1 MTQSTIVGREAE
13 FESIA
18 TLLDPDTTGAAAVV
32 LDGEAGMGKTTV
44 WERGVEAA
52 RGHGYQVLRCQ
63 PAETEATLVFGA
75 LGDLLEPV
83 LDQVLP
89 ALARPQRM
97 ALETALALVEPTE
110 PLARMALARSVLS
123 ALRALATREPLVVA
137 IDDVQW
143 LDPATASA
151 LEFAARRAEDIPIR
165 YLITRRSDGHE
176 SPPLGLARGLGD
188 DSVRVIRISPLLRD
202 ELDSLLRSRLELQL
216 PRARL
221 VELHRTSGG
230 NPFYA
235 LEIAAAAKRQGL
247 LAGRAALG
255 VPGSLGDLL
264 RERLSELSP
273 RTRDAIL
280 LVATSSQATTWLIE
294 KAADTREGLDEAI
307 REGTLEVDG
316 ERLRFSHPLIG
327 SVAYGLVSPDERR
340 RAHRRIAEATPD
352 PEERARQLGLGTETA
367 DEAVA
372 ALLEEAAGTAAARGG
387 SEAAA
392 ELYQLAATLT
402 SADLR
407 DTRDRRLF
415 EAGKHSV
422 LVGDVKQGRSLL
434 KDLVD
439 NSRPGPERAR
449 ARLAL
454 ADIEADTEHARRL
467 CERALQEAGADS
479 QLLADGHR
487 TLAELVMILG
497 DCPLALENA
506 RVAARYAEACA
517 DETLLIQSLGVVG
530 HFETYTGEITPGLLE
545 QAVALEESAASSSAH
560 YSPAQI
566 YALRLMYADRLDEAR
581 DQLALALDR
590 ARETGDEFECRNI
603 LNHLTQLEV
612 RAGRWDRADQ
622 HARELEELVY
632 RLDFNRV
639 VASYARL
646 LVNAHLGRVD
656 ESRAAADEGLA
667 APEAQEPSILGIL
680 LRGARGFIE
689 LSCGNSAAAADF
701 LGPAAAAL
709 LAMGYRNPGVRPLLP
724 DAVEALI
731 ADGRL
736 DEARTLLGALED
748 GGRRLDN
755 PWALATA
762 GRCRGMLLAHEGDL
776 DSALVAFEQALV
788 DHQRAASPFERAR
801 TQLAYGA
808 TLRRAKRRADAR
820 AALISALELFDSLG
834 AALWAEK
841 AASDLARIPGRAPA
855 SGELTETE
863 RRVAELVADGKSNKE
878 VAAELFIAVRTV
890 EANLSKVYAKLDIRS
905 RTELASRLA
914 HRSDA

>member
-13 FESIA
+13 FEAIA
-18 TLLDPDTTGAAAVV
+18 TLLAPDTARAAAVV

-52 RGHGYQVLRCQ
+52 RAQGFRVLRCQ
-63 PAETEATLVFGA
+63 PTETEATLVFGA

-83 LDQVLP
+83 LDQILP
-89 ALARPQRM
+89 ALAQPQRM

-110 PLARMALARSVLS
+110 PLARTALARSVLS

-151 LEFAARRAEDIPIR
+151 LEFAVRRAGDLPIL
-165 YLITRRSDGHE
+165 YLITRRSDGSE
-176 SPPLGLARGLGD
+176 SPPLGLARGFGD
-188 DSVRVIRISPLLRD
+188 DSVRVLRVSPLLRD
-202 ELDSLLRSRLELQL
+202 ELDTLLRVRLELQL
-216 PRARL
+216 TRTRL

-230 NPFYA
+230 NPLYA
-235 LEIAAAAKRQGL
+235 LEIAAAAQRQGL
-247 LAGRAALG
+247 LVGRTALG

-273 RTRDAIL
+273 QVLDAIL
-280 LVATSSQATTWLIE
+280 LVATSSQATTWMIE
-294 KAADTREGLDEAI
+294 KAAGSREGIDEAI
-307 REGTLEVDG
+307 LEGMLEIDG
-316 ERLRFSHPLIG
+316 ERLRFTHPLIG
-327 SVAYGLVSPDERR
+327 SVEYGLASPDERQH
-340 RAHRRIAEATPD
+340 AHRRIADATSD

-372 ALLEEAAGTAAARGG
+372 ALLEDAAEAAAARGG

-392 ELYQLAATLT
+392 ELFELAATLT
-402 SADLR
+402 PTELAEG
-407 DTRDRRLF
+407 RDRRLF
-415 EAGKHSV
+415 EAAKHSV

-434 KDLVD
+434 QDLVD
-439 NSRPGPERAR
+439 NSHPGPKRAR
-449 ARLAL
+449 TLLAL
-454 ADIEADTEHARRL
+454 VDIEADTELACKL
-467 CERALQEAGADS
+467 CERALKEAGPDS
-479 QLLADGHR
+479 RLLADGHR
-487 TLAELVMILG
+487 MLAELLMILG
-497 DCPLALENA
+497 NCPLALDNA
-506 RVAARYAEACA
+506 RIAARYAEACA

-545 QAVALEESAASSSAH
+545 DAVALEESAASSSAH

-581 DQLALALDR
+581 DRLGLALGR
-590 ARETGDEFECRNI
+590 ARDTGDEFECRNI
-603 LNHLTQLEV
+603 LNHLTQLEI
-612 RAGRWDRADQ
+612 RAGSWIRAEQ
-622 HARELEELVY
+622 HARELEELVD
-632 RLDFNRV
+632 RLDFNQAI
-639 VASYARL
+639 ASYARA
-646 LVNAHLGRVD
+646 LVDAHLGRVD
-656 ESRAAADEGLA
+656 EARAVADRGLA

-689 LSCGNSAAAADF
+689 LSYGNSAAAADL
-701 LGPAAAAL
+701 LGPAATTL

-724 DAVEALI
+724 DAAEALI
-731 ADGRL
+731 GNDRL
-736 DEARTLLGALED
+736 DEARVLLAALED

-762 GRCRGMLLAHEGDL
+762 GRCRGLLLAHEGDL
-776 DSALVAFEQALV
+776 DSALEAFEQALV
-788 DHQRAASPFERAR
+788 DHERAASPFERAR

-820 AALISALELFDSLG
+820 AAITEALDTFDALG
-834 AALWAEK
+834 ASVWAARAKSE
-841 AASDLARIPGRAPA
+841 LARIPGRARS

-863 RRVAELVADGKSNKE
+863 RRVAELVAEGKSNKE
-878 VAAELFIAVRTV
+878 VAADLFIAVRTV
-890 EANLSKVYAKLDIRS
+890 EANLSKVYAKLGIRS

-914 HRSDA
+914 RSSDQ